1 MVVKMVEKNE
11 LIKNTGENR
20 SEKVNNEES
29 RKGENFEMSLSVK
42 IPDERVGVLIGKNG
56 SVKSYIQEETG
67 TIIEI
72 DTTEDTGSVTVKAA
86 PGSNDP
92 VMVWVARDII
102 RAIGRGFNEEKA
114 CKLLDENFRFDEIR
128 IGDLGSPKR
137 LKQIKGRLIGQ
148 KGKMRSTIE
157 DSTEVFI
164 SIYGKTVSIIGR
176 VENITVAKRAIDLI
190 LEGRQLGTVF
200 KFLEMNQTR
209 RKKTSRI
216 LWDLS

>member
-1 MVVKMVEKNE
+1 MVEKDDLTND
-11 LIKNTGENR
+11 NGENNP
-20 SEKVNNEES
+20 ETGDKNEQKE
-29 RKGENFEMSLSVK
+29 GEVFEMRLNVK

-56 SVKSYIQEETG
+56 SVKKYIQEETG
-67 TIIEI
+67 TIIDI
-72 DTTEDTGSVTVKAA
+72 DTTGDTGSVTVKAA
-86 PGSNDP
+86 PGSSDP
-92 VMVWVARDII
+92 VMVWVARDIV

-114 CKLLDENFRFDEIR
+114 CKLLDENYRFDLIR
-128 IGDLGSPKR
+128 IGDLASPKR

-148 KGKMRSTIE
+148 KGKMRTAIEEST
-157 DSTEVFI
+157 DVFI

-176 VENITVAKRAIDLI
+176 IENIDTAKRAIDMI

-209 RKKTSRI
+209 RKRTSRI